1 MLSTRTQKN
10 IKRYKKHKQ
19 TISDTSCI
27 FCLSKKGDESYV
39 SSTKSFKIL
48 RNIFPYSTWD
58 LQNVTDHLMIIP
70 KKHTDTLNNL
80 TTHEAIEYVNL
91 LGSYESRGYNV
102 YARSPGSGMK
112 TVVHQHTHLI
122 KTEGTVKRLLIYSKN
137 SNRAIIV

>member
-10 IKRYKKHKQ
+10 IKNYKKHKQ
-19 TISDTSCI
+19 TTPSDICV

-70 KKHTDTLNNL
+70 KKHTDTLNDL

-122 KTEGTVKRLLIYSKN
+122 KTEGAVKRLLIYSKN

>member
-19 TISDTSCI
+19 TTDDASCV
-27 FCLSKKGDESYV
+27 FCIAQESDESYI

-58 LQNVTDHLMIIP
+58 LQNVTDHLMIVP
-70 KKHTDTLNNL
+70 KKHTDTLNDL

-122 KTEGTVKRLLIYSKN
+122 KTEGAVKRLLIYSKN